1 MRRRRYVEP
10 GVGVSVDREER
21 VRKKVREARMLRDV
35 SPEES
40 LRLGFSLIRFAR
52 RVSEA
57 ADRAGT

>member
-1 MRRRRYVEP
+1 MSLP
-10 GVGVSVDREER
+10 AVGRIVDSRAR
-21 VRKKVREARMLRDV
+21 VRKKVEEARRLRDV
-35 SPEES
+35 PPEES